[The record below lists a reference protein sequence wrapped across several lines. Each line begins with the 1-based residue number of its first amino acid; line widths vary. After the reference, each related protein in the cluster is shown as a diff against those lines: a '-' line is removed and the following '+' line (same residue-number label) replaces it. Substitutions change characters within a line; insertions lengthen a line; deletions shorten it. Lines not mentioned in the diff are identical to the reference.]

1 MLTLQR
7 WALVALVSLLGAMPA
22 LAQVDPGSAE
32 RLLRRSGL
40 WVQLD
45 GVAPQVLQ
53 GLEEAAAQGGRPPS
67 LAAAERLAA
76 AARAAYAGDRL
87 RSVALRLVAQELQ
100 AAQLPALFGWYAS
113 PTGVLMTQLE
123 ERASADPRST
133 EAALAEGQARWDTLG
148 AERRARLDALLQAS
162 GGVDSALSI
171 TLNTV
176 AGVRQGLASVMPPGE
191 GPTPEAT
198 RALLAEQLPRL
209 RPAFE
214 QLLRASSALIY
225 AEASDAQLQEYLDF
239 LRSPAG
245 QHLGDLMLRVLDA
258 AFLEAATELGRRLA
272 PPAGPS
278 A

>member
-7 WALVALVSLLGAMPA
+7 WAVVAWMALLASAPA
-22 LAQVDPGSAE
+22 LAQVDPASAE

-40 WVQLD
+40 WAQLD
-45 GVAPQVLQ
+45 GVAAQVLQ
-53 GLEEAAAQGGRPPS
+53 GLQEAAAQSGRAPPPDE
-67 LAAAERLAA
+67 AERLAA

-87 RSVALRLVAQELQ
+87 RSVALRLVAQELLPQ
-100 AAQLPALFGWYAS
+100 HLPALFEWYAS
-113 PTGVLMTQLE
+113 PTGVHLTRLE
-123 ERASADPRST
+123 EQAAADTRGT
-133 EAALAEGQARWDTLG
+133 EALMAEGQARWDTLG
-148 AERRARLDALLQAS
+148 AERRAQLDALLQAS
-162 GGVDSALSI
+162 GSVDSALSI

-209 RPAFE
+209 RPAYE
-214 QLLRASSALIY
+214 QLLRASSAQVY
-225 AEASDAQLQEYLDF
+225 AEASDEQLRAYVGF

-245 QHLGDLMLRVLDA
+245 QHLGDLLLRVLDA
-258 AFLEAATELGRRLA
+258 AFLDGATELGRRLA
-272 PPAGPS
+272 PPPGPS